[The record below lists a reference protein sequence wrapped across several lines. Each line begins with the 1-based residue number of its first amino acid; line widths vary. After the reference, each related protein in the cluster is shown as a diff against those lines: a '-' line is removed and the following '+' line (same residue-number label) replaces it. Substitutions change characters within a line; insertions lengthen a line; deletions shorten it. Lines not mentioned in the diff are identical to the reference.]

1 MGKIVELQTGKNA
14 VLIESSDV
22 GYEGGVVQ
30 ATGLNLQKNLDQM
43 LERLQPFC
51 ESIIKNFEALSKK
64 PTAASA
70 EFGLNISGEG
80 NLFVVKASGEATIKI
95 TLNWSINNR

>member
-1 MGKIVELQTGKNA
+1 MGKVLELQAGKSA

-22 GYEGGVVQ
+22 GYEGGLIQ
-30 ATGLNLQKNLDQM
+30 ASGLQKNFDQM

-51 ESIIKNFEALSKK
+51 ESIIKNFESLSKK
-64 PTAASA
+64 PDSASA

-80 NLFVVKASGEATIKI
+80 NLFVVRASGEATIKI
-95 TLNWSINNR
+95 TLNWSTNR

>member
-22 GYEGGVVQ
+22 DHEGGVVQ

-51 ESIIKNFEALSKK
+51 ESIIKNFEALSLWLQ
-64 PTAASA
+64 
-70 EFGLNISGEG
+70 ERL
-80 NLFVVKASGEATIKI
+80 LFRLHSTGV
-95 TLNWSINNR
+95 SIIDDTKRQ

>member
-1 MGKIVELQTGKNA
+1 MGKVLELQAGSSA

-22 GYEGGVVQ
+22 GYEGALIQ
-30 ATGLNLQKNLDQM
+30 ASGQSLQKNFDQM
-43 LERLQPFC
+43 LEKLQPFC

-64 PTAASA
+64 PDSASA
-70 EFGLNISGEG
+70 EFGLNVSAEG

-95 TLNWSINNR
+95 TLNWSINK